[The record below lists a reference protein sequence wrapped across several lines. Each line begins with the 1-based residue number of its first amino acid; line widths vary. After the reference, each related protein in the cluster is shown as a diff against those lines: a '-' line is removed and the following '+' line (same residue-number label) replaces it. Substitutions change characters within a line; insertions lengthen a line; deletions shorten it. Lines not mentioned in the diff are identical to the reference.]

1 MGVGREILPA
11 LSINQ
16 NTTNMKKFVLTY
28 VGLSDDYEANG
39 YSEVF
44 LFNTFDEA
52 KEHMKTLSE
61 LERFECDTMGREYEI
76 LEDTEDE
83 FRMSWSG
90 HGEQIRLQ
98 IHEINS

>member
-1 MGVGREILPA
+1 
-11 LSINQ
+11 
-16 NTTNMKKFVLTY
+16 MKHFILTY
-28 VGLSDDYEANG
+28 VGLSDSDYEANG
-39 YSEVF
+39 YSDVF
-44 LFNTFDEA
+44 LFNTYEEA
-52 KEHMKTLSE
+52 KERMKL
-61 LERFECDTMGREYEI
+61 LIKNECEYLKEEGHEYEI